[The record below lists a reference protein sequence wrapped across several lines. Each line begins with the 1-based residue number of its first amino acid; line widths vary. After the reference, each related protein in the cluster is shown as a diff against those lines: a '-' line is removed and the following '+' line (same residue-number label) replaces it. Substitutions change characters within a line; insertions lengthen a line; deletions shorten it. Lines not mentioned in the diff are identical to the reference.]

1 MVTKKRS
8 MPKEGAPLSE
18 REEQVARRAAMST
31 QEIADDLELSYDTI
45 KLHLARI
52 RRKLG
57 FQRTNQIVAWA
68 TLNLSEDD

>member
-1 MVTKKRS
+1 MSKKRS

-18 REEQVARRAAMST
+18 REEQVARRVAEMT
-31 QEIADDLELSYDTI
+31 TRDIANDLGLSYDTI

-57 FQRTNQIVAWA
+57 FQRTIQIATWA
-68 TLNLSEDD
+68 TVHLPEDD